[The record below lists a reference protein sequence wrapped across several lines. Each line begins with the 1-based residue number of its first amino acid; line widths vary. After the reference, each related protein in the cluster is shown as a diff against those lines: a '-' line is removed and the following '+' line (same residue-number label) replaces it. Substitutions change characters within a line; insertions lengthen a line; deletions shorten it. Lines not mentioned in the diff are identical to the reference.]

1 MSVPVSAI
9 TSERLELWRADCV
22 RDHATPLMLIAVGH
36 DHVSGELHVYIPED
50 LPNEDEL
57 ATLLVDIARRL
68 KGGYAF

>member
-9 TSERLELWRADCV
+9 TNDRLDGWRSDCI

-36 DHVSGELHVYIPED
+36 DHVSGDIHVYIPKD

-57 ATLLVDIARRL
+57 PMLLVEIARRL